1 MKTVFAIGV
10 GPGRKDWLTMA
21 ALEALEK
28 CTFVAGYKLYLD
40 GIKELLTGKKVV
52 AGVMGQEIERCRVV
66 LDAALNGET
75 AAIISSGD
83 AGIYGMAG
91 LLLELCELPQYNEID
106 VAVIPGITASV
117 AAAAVMGAG
126 LTSGSDRKVTS
137 SVMPRVKRSL
147 G

>member
-52 AGVMGQEIERCRVV
+52 AGVMGQEIERCRAV

-83 AGIYGMAG
+83 AGNCANCRSIMRLMWRLFPVLPLR
-91 LLLELCELPQYNEID
+91 LLL
-106 VAVIPGITASV
+106 
-117 AAAAVMGAG
+117 
-126 LTSGSDRKVTS
+126 R
-137 SVMPRVKRSL
+137 R
-147 G
+147 